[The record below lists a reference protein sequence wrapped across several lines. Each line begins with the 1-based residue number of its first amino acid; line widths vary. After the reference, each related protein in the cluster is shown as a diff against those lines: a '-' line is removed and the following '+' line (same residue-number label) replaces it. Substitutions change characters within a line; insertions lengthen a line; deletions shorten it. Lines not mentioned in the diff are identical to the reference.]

1 MNQYPDND
9 PYNLDDDP
17 YRMDNYNPNLNN
29 NWNNQNKINGY
40 PNGNKPNEPV
50 GKLAVNNFTPFITII
65 LIVINA
71 LVFIAETMG
80 GGSESSEVLLKYGAQ
95 YAPYIIED
103 GQWYRIFTAMFV
115 HIGFRHIASN
125 MFCLIVVG
133 QYIEN
138 YFGKIKFLIIYFIAG
153 LCGNLLSL
161 YFEVSSSTPIVT
173 AGASGAISGLI
184 GSLVVL
190 ALDPETRKLFPL
202 PRVLIGIVLLMIPGS
217 RDVNVLAHLGGLIS
231 GFATGYTMYYYSK
244 NK

>member
-1 MNQYPDND
+1 MNQYPNNDPYSMNNDPYKIDND
-9 PYNLDDDP
+9 PYNL
-17 YRMDNYNPNLNN
+17 NN
-29 NWNNQNKINGY
+29 GPDSSKNSIS
-40 PNGNKPNEPV
+40 
-50 GKLAVNNFTPFITII
+50 NFTPFITII
-65 LIVINA
+65 LIAINA
-71 LVFIAETMG
+71 LFFIAETMG
-80 GGSESSEVLLKYGAQ
+80 GGSESTEVLLRYGAQ
-95 YAPYIIED
+95 YAPYIIDD
-103 GQWYRIFTAMFV
+103 GQWWRIITAMFV

-153 LCGNLLSL
+153 ICGNLLSL
-161 YFEVSSSTPIVT
+161 YFDAASSSPAVS

-202 PRVLIGIVLLMIPGS
+202 PRVLIGIVLLMIPAS
-217 RDVNVLAHLGGLIS
+217 KDVNVLAHLGGLIT
-231 GFATGYTMYYYSK
+231 GFATSYTMYYYSK

>member
-1 MNQYPDND
+1 MNQYPNQDPYNQYND
-9 PYNLDDDP
+9 PYS
-17 YRMDNYNPNLNN
+17 MDNNINSNNSPNMNGNDNP
-29 NWNNQNKINGY
+29 NWNN
-40 PNGNKPNEPV
+40 PNDPI
-50 GKLAVNNFTPFITII
+50 GKLTTKNFTPFITII
-65 LIVINA
+65 LIAINA
-71 LVFIAETMG
+71 FVFIAETMG
-80 GGSESSEVLLKYGAQ
+80 GGSESTEVLLKYGAQ
-95 YAPYIIED
+95 YAPYMIDD
-103 GQWYRIFTAMFV
+103 GQWYRLFTAMFV

-138 YFGKIKFLIIYFIAG
+138 YFGKIKFLIIYFISG

-161 YFEVSSSTPIVT
+161 YFEVGSSTPVVT

-190 ALDPETRKLFPL
+190 AFDPETRKLFPL

-217 RDVNVLAHLGGLIS
+217 KDVNVLAHLGGLIS